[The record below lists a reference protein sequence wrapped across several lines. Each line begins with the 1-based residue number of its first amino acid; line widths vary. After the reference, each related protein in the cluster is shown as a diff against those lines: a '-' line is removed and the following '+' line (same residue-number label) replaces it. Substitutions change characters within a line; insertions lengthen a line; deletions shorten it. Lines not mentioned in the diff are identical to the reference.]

1 MDAKEV
7 DSSTM
12 KRAELV
18 PILTAA
24 VVNIATR
31 LGKQERIT
39 GELGFHL
46 IVEFDGITVLYRTP
60 RAMIFTAP
68 SAFGIDIWHG
78 KKCFSVIWNSQKLKD
93 FEVINFK
100 RGPWIPTLLSFSERL
115 SIAK

>member
-1 MDAKEV
+1 MDAKEI

-24 VVNIATR
+24 AVNIATR
-31 LGKQERIT
+31 LGKEERVT

-46 IVEFDGITVLYRTP
+46 IIEFDGITVLYRTP
-60 RAMIFTAP
+60 KAMNFTAP
-68 SAFGIDIWHG
+68 SAFGIDIWYG
-78 KKCFSVIWNSQKLKD
+78 NKCFSVIWNSQILKD
-93 FEVINFK
+93 FNVINFK

-115 SIAK
+115 SITK

>member
-1 MDAKEV
+1 MDAKV
-7 DSSTM
+7 IDSSAI

-24 VVNIATR
+24 AVNIATR
-31 LGKQERIT
+31 LGKEEKFT
-39 GELGFHL
+39 GVLGYVL
-46 IVEFDGITVLYRTP
+46 IVEFDGIKVLYRTP
-60 RAMIFTAP
+60 KAMIFTAP

-78 KKCFSVIWNSQKLKD
+78 KKCFSVIWNSPILKD
-93 FEVINFK
+93 FEVVNFK